1 MSDTADAGLRPAA
14 SSDTVEVMKND
25 TATRPEEALDRTA
38 RNARE
43 AGDHLRRMLDFV
55 KVVHE
60 AKRERAQAH
69 APQPRS

>member
-1 MSDTADAGLRPAA
+1 MTGLATAPAVRHAG
-14 SSDTVEVMKND
+14 SMKND
-25 TATRPEEALDRTA
+25 TRRTAAGPERALDETA

-55 KVVHE
+55 KVVHA
-60 AKRERAQAH
+60 AKRERDQQLH